1 MKAGGRLA
9 AAVEVLTDVE
19 TRRRPVTDALK
30 DWGLN
35 HRFAGSGD
43 RTAIGNLVHD
53 ALRRRNSLAHVMGDS
68 SPRALVLAAY
78 AMVWGRGVDG
88 LTLALAEPHAPE
100 PLTEAERAALSRPDP
115 LADAPL
121 AAAADVP
128 EWLVPSLVR
137 VFGDRLV
144 EEGRRLAERAPVD
157 IRANTLKSSR
167 DKVLAALAEFGAFA
181 TALSPGGVRVPI
193 GAGPAKPP
201 HVLAEPGYQKGL
213 FEIQDEGSQLA
224 ALVADAK
231 PGEQVIDLCA
241 GGGGKTLALAASMSN
256 GGQIYAYDNDRRR
269 FGDIWQRLE
278 RAGVRNVQVLSP
290 KLKAET
296 PEPFPSVLLPHEGKA
311 DLVLVDAPCTGTGTW
326 RRRPDA
332 KWRVTES
339 ALADRQ
345 REQDAVLAQAARL
358 VRPGGRIVY
367 VTCSLLAE
375 ENEDRLAAFL
385 ADHPDFTLVSP
396 VPPGLPGLDR
406 FVTNLIGLGQ
416 ALRLTPAS
424 AGTDGFFVA
433 RLVRKG

>member
-1 MKAGGRLA
+1 MKAGGRLQA
-9 AAVEVLTDVE
+9 AIEVLTDVE

-53 ALRRRNSLAHVMGDS
+53 ALRRRASLAHVMGTAT
-68 SPRALVLAAY
+68 PRALVLAAY
-78 AMVWGRGVDG
+78 AGVWGRGLDG
-88 LTLALAEPHAPE
+88 LTLALTEPHAPE
-100 PLTEAERAALSRPDP
+100 ALDADERAALSRPDP
-115 LADAPL
+115 LADAPDHV
-121 AAAADVP
+121 AADVP
-128 EWLVPSLVR
+128 EWLAPSLAR
-137 VFGDRLV
+137 VFGSRLV

-157 IRANTLKSSR
+157 IRVNTLKATR
-167 DKVLAALAEFGAFA
+167 DKVLASLADFNAFA
-181 TALSPGGVRVPI
+181 TVLSPVGIRVPI

-201 HVLAEPGYQKGL
+201 HVLAEPGYQKGH

-224 ALVADAK
+224 ALIADAK
-231 PGEQVIDLCA
+231 PGEQVVDLCA
-241 GGGGKTLALAASMSN
+241 GGGGKTLALSASMSN

-269 FGDIWQRLE
+269 FGDIWARME

-290 KLKAET
+290 RLKSET

-332 KWRVTES
+332 KWRVTEA
-339 ALADRQ
+339 ALADRMT
-345 REQDAVLAQAARL
+345 EQAAVLNQAARL

-367 VTCSLLAE
+367 VTCSLLMQ
-375 ENEDRLAAFL
+375 ENEDRLADFL
-385 ADHPDFTLVSP
+385 AHHDGFRLERPALA
-396 VPPGLPGLDR
+396 GLPGVER
-406 FVTNLIGLGQ
+406 FLTDLSGLGE

-424 AGTDGFFVA
+424 AGTDGFFVGVL
-433 RLVRKG
+433 RRG